1 MNQQQKGPRR
11 HHWRPQWYLGG
22 FSIPDNPERCHAL
35 NVVSGKAIHNTHV
48 TKLAVEKDFYR
59 VSDDFSGIEP
69 QVSQLDGIVSSI
81 FSEIVSENKTT
92 FRNQEEYEYKTEVI
106 LCFMAHM
113 MAFDPAVREAII
125 QAAKMIA
132 PEDITDKDD
141 VESIPMHI
149 AFYFTYLG
157 IIRNM
162 GKMGFKAF
170 TASDDNFFICPDV
183 IDFTVTYDGEL
194 HLCFPLHKNLCLYGC
209 SSKEVLDTLNPSV
222 AQINTMLL
230 LHSRQFVYF
239 PSWDLKIDNGIS
251 EIPIKDLVNK
261 GIDEMIETW
270 LQKNPTII
278 NPHCPTNIDRIFH
291 ITEKHTPDDAEKEA
305 SAYIEKTISDINS
318 DIYAMCIVH
327 NENYDGRSPLDSD
340 KFIEITREVSEL
352 ADLNIK
358 HFCSKDMTTVF
369 FRMHESNDGSS
380 MTLHKVRREDI
391 GTESALNSPVICKIM
406 PFNQWADA
414 VTRIYDNEG
423 MRIAT
428 EMAKSVECPI
438 HARQAHTFLSE
449 FVSHTQMELNGIRE
463 LSKQGRTT
471 SDMEMP
477 YCILSV
483 PEANEGTSVEN
494 CNMSDITNKINS
506 LMNAQWIDT
515 ITDSLSLNE
524 IFQSGEILIPH
535 SDNNL
540 SLFSS
545 WDKKVENLCICK
557 AIGSG
562 ATFSIWLHIFN
573 LCLST
578 PKFLVFVAMKEY
590 STLLK
595 TIIDD
600 LQQVILGYKL
610 SNSMPVISLIGKPS
624 RPEGIRFPNGSE
636 IKFLGLRSKNGLSS
650 KKTAEKI
657 EKESPQ
663 LFWLSG
669 ASELYDFDIWNPIH
683 RILLSQNKQCQIIL
697 EAYPKSPKH
706 WIYKLFHS
714 HEPGI
719 LDLHE
724 GRDIAINDTIEK
736 CSSMIWLD
744 FKLYDNPVM
753 YQFHDERE
761 RKNIAIKLLE
771 HIQIDKAKE

>member
-1 MNQQQKGPRR
+1 MNKQQKGPRR
-11 HHWRPQWYLGG
+11 HHWRSQWYLDG

-35 NVVSGKAIHNTHV
+35 NVVSGQAIHNTHV
-48 TKLAVEKDFYR
+48 KNLAVEKDFYMFAN
-59 VSDDFSGIEP
+59 DFSGIEP

-92 FRNQEEYEYKTEVI
+92 FRNQEEYEYKTEMI
-106 LCFMAHM
+106 LRFMAHM
-113 MAFDPAVREAII
+113 MAFDPAVRDGII
-125 QAAKMIA
+125 KAAKIIA

-149 AFYFTYLG
+149 ISYIRFLG
-157 IIRNM
+157 IIRSM
-162 GKMGFKAF
+162 GSDIGFKAF

-194 HLCFPLHKNLCLYGC
+194 HLCFPIYKNLCLYGC
-209 SSKEVLDTLNPSV
+209 SSKEVLETLNPSV
-222 AQINTMLL
+222 PQINTMLL
-230 LHSRQFVYF
+230 LHSRQFAYF
-239 PSWDLKIDNGIS
+239 SSWDLEIDNGIS

-291 ITEKHTPDDAEKEA
+291 TIEKHVPDDAEKEA

-318 DIYAMCIVH
+318 DIYAMCIIH
-327 NENYDGRSPLDSD
+327 DANYDGRSPLSLD
-340 KFIEITREVSEL
+340 KFKEITLEVSEL
-352 ADLNIK
+352 ANLNIK
-358 HFCSKDMTTVF
+358 HFLSEGMATVF

-380 MTLHKVRREDI
+380 MTLHKVKREDI
-391 GTESALNSPVICKIM
+391 ETESALNSPVICKIM
-406 PFNQWADA
+406 PFNQWVDA
-414 VTRIYDNEG
+414 VVAGNIYDNEG
-423 MRIAT
+423 IRIAT
-428 EMAKSVECPI
+428 EMAESVKCPI
-438 HARQAHTFLSE
+438 DAQEAHLFLSA
-449 FVSHTQMELNGIRE
+449 FVSHTQFELNNIRD
-463 LSKQGRTT
+463 LARQGKATP
-471 SDMEMP
+471 DMNTP
-477 YCILSV
+477 YCILFL
-483 PEANEGTSVEN
+483 PESKEGNIMEN
-494 CNMSDITNKINS
+494 CSMLDIANKVTS

-524 IFQSGEILIPH
+524 IFQSGEILIPY

-650 KKTAEKI
+650 KKTVEKI

-724 GRDIAINDTIEK
+724 GKDIAINDTIEK
-736 CSSMIWLD
+736 CGS
-744 FKLYDNPVM
+744 
-753 YQFHDERE
+753 RCG
-761 RKNIAIKLLE
+761 
-771 HIQIDKAKE
+771 

>member
-1 MNQQQKGPRR
+1 
-11 HHWRPQWYLGG
+11 
-22 FSIPDNPERCHAL
+22 
-35 NVVSGKAIHNTHV
+35 
-48 TKLAVEKDFYR
+48 
-59 VSDDFSGIEP
+59 
-69 QVSQLDGIVSSI
+69 
-81 FSEIVSENKTT
+81 
-92 FRNQEEYEYKTEVI
+92 
-106 LCFMAHM
+106 
-113 MAFDPAVREAII
+113 
-125 QAAKMIA
+125 
-132 PEDITDKDD
+132 
-141 VESIPMHI
+141 
-149 AFYFTYLG
+149 
-157 IIRNM
+157 
-162 GKMGFKAF
+162 
-170 TASDDNFFICPDV
+170 
-183 IDFTVTYDGEL
+183 
-194 HLCFPLHKNLCLYGC
+194 
-209 SSKEVLDTLNPSV
+209 
-222 AQINTMLL
+222 
-230 LHSRQFVYF
+230 
-239 PSWDLKIDNGIS
+239 
-251 EIPIKDLVNK
+251 
-261 GIDEMIETW
+261 MIETW

-428 EMAKSVECPI
+428 EMAESVKCPI
-438 HARQAHTFLSE
+438 HARQAHLFLSA
-449 FVSHTQMELNGIRE
+449 FVSHTQFELNNIRD
-463 LSKQGRTT
+463 LARQGRATP
-471 SDMEMP
+471 DMNIP
-477 YCILSV
+477 YCILFL
-483 PEANEGTSVEN
+483 PESKEGNIMEN
-494 CNMSDITNKINS
+494 CSMLDIANKVTS

-540 SLFSS
+540 LLFSS
-545 WDKKVENLCICK
+545 WDKKIENICISK
-557 AIGSG
+557 AEGSG

-663 LFWLSG
+663 LFWLSD

-724 GRDIAINDTIEK
+724 GIDIAINDTIEK
-736 CSSMIWLD
+736 CGSRMWLD

-753 YQFHDERE
+753 VYEDKK
-761 RKNIAIKLLE
+761 RKDDAIKLLE
-771 HIQIDKAKE
+771 HIQIDKSR

>member
-11 HHWRPQWYLGG
+11 HHWRPQWYLKG

-35 NVVSGKAIHNTHV
+35 NVVSGQAIENTHV
-48 TKLAVEKDFYR
+48 INLAVEKDFYR
-59 VSDDFSGIEP
+59 FADDFSGIEP

-92 FRNQEEYEYKTEVI
+92 FRNQEEYEYKTEMI
-106 LCFMAHM
+106 LRFMAHM

-125 QAAKMIA
+125 QAAKIIA

-149 AFYFTYLG
+149 ISYIRFLG
-157 IIRNM
+157 IIRSM
-162 GKMGFKAF
+162 GSDIGFKAF
-170 TASDDNFFICPDV
+170 TASHDNFFICPDV
-183 IDFTVTYDGEL
+183 IDFTVTDDGEL
-194 HLCFPLHKNLCLYGC
+194 HLCFPIYKNLCLYGC
-209 SSKEVLDTLNPSV
+209 SSKEVLETLNPSV
-222 AQINTMLL
+222 PQINTMLL
-230 LHSRQFVYF
+230 LHSRQFAYF
-239 PSWDLKIDNGIS
+239 PSWDLEIDNGIT
-251 EIPIKDLVNK
+251 EIPIKDLINK

-291 ITEKHTPDDAEKEA
+291 TIEKHVPDNAEKEA

-327 NENYDGRSPLDSD
+327 DENYDGRSPLDPD
-340 KFIEITREVSEL
+340 KFIEITREASKL
-352 ADLNIK
+352 TDLNIK
-358 HFCSKDMTTVF
+358 HSLSKSMATVF

-380 MTLHKVRREDI
+380 MTLHKVRRENI
-391 GTESALNSPVICKIM
+391 ETESALNSPVICKIM
-406 PFNQWADA
+406 PFNQWVDA
-414 VTRIYDNEG
+414 VTDSIYDNEG
-423 MRIAT
+423 IRIAT
-428 EMAKSVECPI
+428 EMAESVKCPI
-438 HARQAHTFLSE
+438 DAQQAHLFLSA
-449 FVSHTQMELNGIRE
+449 FVSHTQFELNNIRD
-463 LSKQGRTT
+463 LARQGKATP
-471 SDMEMP
+471 DMNTP
-477 YCILSV
+477 YSILV
-483 PEANEGTSVEN
+483 LTEPKEGNTGEN
-494 CNMSDITNKINS
+494 CSMSDIANKVDS

-545 WDKKVENLCICK
+545 WDEKVENLCISK
-557 AIGSG
+557 TIGSG

-590 STLLK
+590 STLFE

-600 LQQVILGYKL
+600 LEQVILGYKL
-610 SNSMPVISLIGKPS
+610 SNSMPAMSLIGKPS

-636 IKFLGLRSKNGLSS
+636 IKFLGLRSK
-650 KKTAEKI
+650 KTLEKI

-663 LFWLSG
+663 LFWLSD
-669 ASELYDFDIWNPIH
+669 ASELYDFDRWNPIH

-697 EAYPKSPKH
+697 EAYPESPQH

-714 HEPGI
+714 HEPEI

-724 GRDIAINDTIEK
+724 GRDIAINDTIDK
-736 CSSMIWLD
+736 CSSMMWLD

-771 HIQIDKAKE
+771 HIQIDKGKE